1 MIMEK
6 NPETKETVLELKPE
20 DMEKVSG
27 GGEPEP
33 PVKPEEKDR

>member
-1 MIMEK
+1 MEK

-27 GGEPEP
+27 GETIPFSLP
-33 PVKPEEKDR
+33 I